1 MKAKRI
7 LLLHISEVSG
17 HKKATLAVENALK
30 AFSPDCEIMNINAFN
45 YTTHII
51 EKIVDSLYM
60 SILKR
65 APAIWDYLYD
75 NPKVVKSLQK
85 FKTLVHNH
93 NTPKLKR
100 LYDEFKPDVV
110 VCTQA
115 YPCGMISDLKR
126 SYNLNLPIVAV
137 LTDYIAHSFW
147 IYDNVDYY
155 ICPDEV
161 VKRTLIQ
168 KGISEERIEPLGIPI
183 DPKFSKPHDIKNIF
197 NKLGLEEEKPT
208 VLIMGGGHG
217 LGPIK
222 TLVRSFAHSTN
233 LLQLIVVA
241 GNNKKLLKW
250 LQKRKG
256 RLIHKT
262 LIYGFTDNIEEL
274 MSISDLIITKPGG
287 ITTAEALAMQLP
299 MLIVEPLP
307 GQEEYNTQ
315 HLLAI
320 KAGIRIRDLKKVAG
334 VVDALIVNKT
344 VLKNL
349 SIAAKN
355 AAHPKAA
362 EEIAKLIINI

>member
-1 MKAKRI
+1 
-7 LLLHISEVSG
+7 
-17 HKKATLAVENALK
+17 
-30 AFSPDCEIMNINAFN
+30 
-45 YTTHII
+45 
-51 EKIVDSLYM
+51 
-60 SILKR
+60 
-65 APAIWDYLYD
+65 
-75 NPKVVKSLQK
+75 
-85 FKTLVHNH
+85 
-93 NTPKLKR
+93 
-100 LYDEFKPDVV
+100 
-110 VCTQA
+110 
-115 YPCGMISDLKR
+115 
-126 SYNLNLPIVAV
+126 
-137 LTDYIAHSFW
+137 
-147 IYDNVDYY
+147 
-155 ICPDEV
+155 
-161 VKRTLIQ
+161 
-168 KGISEERIEPLGIPI
+168 
-183 DPKFSKPHDIKNIF
+183 
-197 NKLGLEEEKPT
+197 
-208 VLIMGGGHG
+208 
-217 LGPIK
+217 
-222 TLVRSFAHSTN
+222 
-233 LLQLIVVA
+233 LQLIVVA